1 MEEIFSANYLL
12 LSYKAYFYA
21 VVVLQ
26 KIKGSGVVFSGMVID
41 LFLSQKNK
49 KNG

>member
-12 LSYKAYFYA
+12 LSRKAYLYP

-26 KIKGSGVVFSGMVID
+26 KIKGLGVVFSGMVIE
-41 LFLSQKNK
+41 LFSS
-49 KNG
+49 